1 MKLLLYTFIFSVV
14 VIVGVSLIP
23 EKKSGEAADSGDN
36 SESVAENTEKKSART
51 AKGEKNA
58 IPYAPS
64 IPAVEVKFKENTLGQ
79 RLHEL
84 SQTTDFYFGIEENGI
99 TTNSFIPSKYDIKS
113 IKNSVVKYAHTLQ
126 TARELA
132 KYSELGIIK
141 ESITTIVAL
150 SYTRTFLN
158 AMLPLLVSARVQLA
172 EDNFAAAEKEFEL
185 AAKLLHTFA
194 EGTFFVM
201 DLFII
206 NRCLLEYYQIVTSAK
221 LSEAQKKKLLSK
233 LPDREKLSKVLPKI
247 LKQEQTNFI
256 NYVLNHSYYTGLGI
270 SETEFQELKKY
281 PEQKL
286 HKIFDKAARE
296 LIDHFAAGTL
306 TKNTRINVGTE
317 LENKIFNQTFS
328 RIVGIISENT
338 DKIFGKKDQ

>member
-1 MKLLLYTFIFSVV
+1 
-14 VIVGVSLIP
+14 
-23 EKKSGEAADSGDN
+23 
-36 SESVAENTEKKSART
+36 
-51 AKGEKNA
+51 
-58 IPYAPS
+58 
-64 IPAVEVKFKENTLGQ
+64 
-79 RLHEL
+79 
-84 SQTTDFYFGIEENGI
+84 
-99 TTNSFIPSKYDIKS
+99 
-113 IKNSVVKYAHTLQ
+113 
-126 TARELA
+126 
-132 KYSELGIIK
+132 
-141 ESITTIVAL
+141 
-150 SYTRTFLN
+150 
-158 AMLPLLVSARVQLA
+158 MLPLLVSARVQLA